1 VEAHAP
7 DNASTATASASGD
20 GLSSMSYMCIA
31 VVVADLERSI
41 EWYGHIL
48 GFAESAR
55 IRIDGASVALL
66 EGCGTLLEFLQYDER
81 SVTTVPS
88 LFAEPP
94 EHLRPVG
101 NKFLVFTVNDL
112 DSASDQ
118 LEVKGVPIIWRE
130 KTLAPGIRS
139 TAIRDMDGNFVHIID
154 HRS

>member
-1 VEAHAP
+1 
-7 DNASTATASASGD
+7 
-20 GLSSMSYMCIA
+20 
-31 VVVADLERSI
+31 
-41 EWYGHIL
+41 
-48 GFAESAR
+48 
-55 IRIDGASVALL
+55 
-66 EGCGTLLEFLQYDER
+66 
-81 SVTTVPS
+81 
-88 LFAEPP
+88 LFPEPP

-118 LEVKGVPIIWRE
+118 LEVKGVPIIWRD